1 MNILKDL
8 VRRMNTF
15 TIFDYASY
23 EIVVFTMGLLLAK
36 LLPFLVQG
44 NTWLY
49 IVIIAIWA
57 THMYDAL
64 YGKWTTPTT
73 PKTPSPKKKTAKKT
87 KTSTSAKKKISKKK

>member
-1 MNILKDL
+1 MRLLWTYFLTSNQVNSILRASFIIPQTLMMNILKDL

-49 IVIIAIWA
+49 IVIIAI
-57 THMYDAL
+57 
-64 YGKWTTPTT
+64 
-73 PKTPSPKKKTAKKT
+73 
-87 KTSTSAKKKISKKK
+87 